1 MRWFAAAN
9 GDSMSLDT
17 DDIKAI
23 AKLARLKVDETDV
36 PLYATNLSSI
46 LDLVEQMN
54 SVNTEGVVPMSHPLD
69 VVQRLREDVV
79 TESDQRDEFQKV
91 APATRD
97 GLYLVPK
104 VIE

>member
-1 MRWFAAAN
+1 
-9 GDSMSLDT
+9 MSLDT

-23 AKLARLKVDETDV
+23 AKLARLKIDETDV
-36 PLYATNLSSI
+36 PLYATNLSNI

-54 SVNTEGVVPMSHPLD
+54 SVDTEGVVPMSHPLD
-69 VVQRLREDVV
+69 VVQRLREDIV
-79 TESDQRDEFQKV
+79 TESNQREEFQSV
-91 APATRD
+91 APATQN

>member
-1 MRWFAAAN
+1 
-9 GDSMSLDT
+9 MSLDT

-23 AKLARLKVDETDV
+23 AKLARLKIDEADV
-36 PLYATNLSSI
+36 PLYATNLSNI

-69 VVQRLREDVV
+69 VVQRLREDTV
-79 TESDQRDEFQKV
+79 TENNQRDEFQSV
-91 APATRD
+91 APATEA

>member
-1 MRWFAAAN
+1 
-9 GDSMSLDT
+9 MSLDT

-23 AKLARLKVDETDV
+23 AKLARLKIDEADV
-36 PLYATNLSSI
+36 TLYATNLSNI
-46 LDLVEQMN
+46 INLVEQMN
-54 SVNTEGVVPMSHPLD
+54 SVDTDAVVPMSHPLD
-69 VVQRLREDVV
+69 VVQRLREDEV
-79 TESDQRDEFQKV
+79 TETNQRDEFQRV